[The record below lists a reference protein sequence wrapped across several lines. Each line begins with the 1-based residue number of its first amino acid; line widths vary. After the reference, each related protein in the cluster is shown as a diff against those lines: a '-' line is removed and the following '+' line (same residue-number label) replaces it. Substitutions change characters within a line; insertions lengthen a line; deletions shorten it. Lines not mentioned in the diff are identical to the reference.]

1 MSVGL
6 GGEEAGGGDCF
17 PLILIIETEQL
28 DLYMEIF
35 TRQGRVVN
43 GEQGRWV
50 GKGTSFHHNASCT
63 FQWSPYLC
71 ILFIPKIKYISHKLS
86 YHSRSELF

>member
-1 MSVGL
+1 METVFL
-6 GGEEAGGGDCF
+6 YNAW
-17 PLILIIETEQL
+17 IETEQL

-35 TRQGRVVN
+35 TRQGRVVMGN
-43 GEQGRWV
+43 KEGGWGRD
-50 GKGTSFHHNASCT
+50 KFHHNASCT